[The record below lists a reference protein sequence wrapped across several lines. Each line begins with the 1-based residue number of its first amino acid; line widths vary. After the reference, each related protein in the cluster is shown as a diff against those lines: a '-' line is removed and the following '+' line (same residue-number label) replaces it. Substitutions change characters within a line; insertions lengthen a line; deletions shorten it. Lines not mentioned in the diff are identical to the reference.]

1 MGDLGQ
7 PPQRELQKSDGRA
20 GQPADCKI
28 TRAMQQAR
36 IAYRDTT
43 CNFYMD
49 KNGDSDGSGLCGARN
64 SAPGAAPSVLRSNL
78 GVPNA
83 AALFNRAAG
92 HIPSARDGGHKPTP
106 PDTNRIKLPVAIVFL
121 Q

>member
-20 GQPADCKI
+20 GQPADW
-28 TRAMQQAR
+28 

-49 KNGDSDGSGLCGARN
+49 KIQGSMAI
-64 SAPGAAPSVLRSNL
+64 PMGAACAARETARRALLLR
-78 GVPNA
+78 
-83 AALFNRAAG
+83 FFDQ
-92 HIPSARDGGHKPTP
+92 I
-106 PDTNRIKLPVAIVFL
+106 
-121 Q
+121 